1 MIAKIKK
8 FFLEVVSELK
18 KVSWSSRK
26 ELINSTWIVIVST
39 AILGLYISLTDFVL
53 SKFIGLIF

>member
-8 FFLEVVSELK
+8 FVLEVVSELK

-26 ELINSTWIVIVST
+26 EVISSTWIVIVST
-39 AILGLYISLTDFVL
+39 AFLGLFIGLTDFIL
-53 SKFIGLIF
+53 SKFIGIIF